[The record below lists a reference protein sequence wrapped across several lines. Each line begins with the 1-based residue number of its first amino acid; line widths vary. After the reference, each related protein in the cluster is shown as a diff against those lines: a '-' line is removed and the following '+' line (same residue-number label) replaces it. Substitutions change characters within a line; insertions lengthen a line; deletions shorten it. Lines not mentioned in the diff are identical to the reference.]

1 MRLRGRVS
9 TVWERRSNG
18 MKRIFRRAIVGIYSC
33 LVGAF
38 LSGCVSNYS
47 AQKSAYQASF
57 MQGNYPAAVTA
68 LTKDQSFDEQQ
79 RDAEAFLLNADVGTA
94 ALNIP
99 DIKKSVSYLDASERA
114 MLSQRLGAYRAKYY
128 EKVMLNTYKALAF
141 FKARDF
147 DNARV
152 EFNRAYSRQADAV
165 EENKKAIQD
174 AEQENEKQLREKRV
188 SITQTMSAAN
198 SEVEKNYPEF
208 KDFKAY
214 SDFVNPF
221 TTYLAGLFLILA
233 NPDTSDLDT
242 GLQYLQRVK
251 TMVPDNGYIQQ
262 DIQLAE
268 QLRRGEKKTP
278 RYAWVIYESGVRAAS
293 TKTTLQIPFYLGA
306 GFKFAKIN
314 LPKLKPQVA
323 PPGGLTV
330 QTSTGVSASSQLVD
344 IDRMVMGDFKERFPL
359 ELTKAIIWMTVN
371 LAAQEVAQRAIGNE
385 KGEQILLGA
394 LAGFLI
400 AQVSNPVDTRCW
412 DTLPKEV
419 YVARVEVP
427 TDNRIALKTR
437 EGAALVPSLQVDPQ
451 ARYTLIHVRYTQHGA
466 APAISVT
473 RIQ

>member
-1 MRLRGRVS
+1 
-9 TVWERRSNG
+9 
-18 MKRIFRRAIVGIYSC
+18 MKRIFRRTSVGLCICFS
-33 LVGAF
+33 GAL
-38 LSGCVSNYS
+38 LSGCISNYS
-47 AQKSAYQASF
+47 AQKPAYQASF

-68 LTKDQSFDEQQ
+68 LTKDQTFDEQQ
-79 RDAEAFLLNADVGTA
+79 NDSEAFLLNADVGIA

-99 DIKKSVSYLDASERA
+99 DLKQSVAYLDASERA
-114 MLSQRLGAYRAKYY
+114 MLSQRLGAYEAKYY
-128 EKVMLNTYKALAF
+128 EKVMLNTYKAFAF

-147 DNARV
+147 ANARV
-152 EFNRAYSRQADAV
+152 EFNRAYSRQGDAV
-165 EENKKAIQD
+165 EENKKAITK
-174 AEQENEKQLREKRV
+174 AEQENEKQLHEKKV
-188 SITQTMSAAN
+188 SIAQTMTAAN
-198 SEVEKNYPEF
+198 SAVEKNYPEF

-251 TMVPDNGYIQQ
+251 TMVPDNGYVQQ

-278 RYAWVIYESGVRAAS
+278 RYAWVVYESGVRAAS
-293 TKTTLQIPFYLGA
+293 TKTTIQIPFYLGA
-306 GFKFAKIN
+306 GVKFAKMN
-314 LPKLKPQVA
+314 LPKLQPQVSA
-323 PPGGLTV
+323 PGGLTV
-330 QTSTGVSASSQLVD
+330 QTRAGVLAASQLVD
-344 IDRMVMGDFKERFPL
+344 FDRIVMGDFKERFPL
-359 ELTKAIIWMTVN
+359 ELTKAIIWMTIN
-371 LAAQEVAQRAIGNE
+371 LAAQEVSQRAIGTDDTA
-385 KGEQILLGA
+385 QILLGA
-394 LAGFLI
+394 LASFLI

-427 TDNRIALKTR
+427 ADNRIALKTR
-437 EGAALVPSLQVDPQ
+437 EGAALAPPLQIDPQ

>member
-1 MRLRGRVS
+1 
-9 TVWERRSNG
+9 
-18 MKRIFRRAIVGIYSC
+18 MKRIFRRAIISLCTCFIGV
-33 LVGAF
+33 V
-38 LSGCVSNYS
+38 LSGCASTYS
-47 AQKSAYQASF
+47 TQKSVYQTSF

-68 LTKDQSFDEQQ
+68 LTRDQGFDEQQ
-79 RDAEAFLLNADVGTA
+79 RDSVAFLLNADVGTA
-94 ALNIP
+94 ALNVP
-99 DIKKSVSYLDASERA
+99 DLKKSVSYLDAAERA
-114 MLSQRLGAYRAKYY
+114 MLSQRLGGYRVKYY
-128 EKVMLNTYKALAF
+128 EKVMLNTYKAFAF

-165 EENKKAIQD
+165 EENKKAIQEV
-174 AEQENEKQLREKRV
+174 EQENEKQVQEKRV
-188 SITQTMSAAN
+188 SIAQTMTAAN
-198 SEVEKNYPEF
+198 SEVEKNFPEF

-233 NPDTSDLDT
+233 TPDTSDLDT

-278 RYAWVIYESGVRAAS
+278 RYAWIIYESGVRAEL
-293 TKTTLQIPFYLGA
+293 TKTTIQIPFYLGA
-306 GFKFAKIN
+306 GVKFAKMN
-314 LPKLKPQVA
+314 LPKLKPQVSA
-323 PPGGLTV
+323 PGGLTV
-330 QTSTGVSASSQLVD
+330 QTSIGASASSQLVD
-344 IDRMVMGDFKERFPL
+344 FDRIVLGDFKERFPL

-371 LAAQEVAQRAIGNE
+371 LVAQEATQRAIGHE
-385 KGEQILLGA
+385 KSEQILLGA
-394 LAGFLI
+394 LASFLI

-412 DTLPKEV
+412 NTLPKEV
-419 YVARVEVP
+419 YVTRVAVP
-427 TDNRIALKTR
+427 SDNRISLKIR
-437 EGAALVPSLQVDPQ
+437 EGAALVPQLQVDPKAQ
-451 ARYTLIHVRYTQHGA
+451 YTLIHVRYTQHGA